1 MDHKC
6 DVTHWK
12 PLLFL
17 GQIFATWRHKKKSLM
32 QPKKLHQNH
41 QILWIF
47 ILFLKLPY
55 LDNRFHNV
63 CQNIAG
69 LSKISTFL
77 FDMYPNYA
85 NSFLWMICQ
94 CGYIT
99 KLGKKKEKRKSHDWK
114 TYLLF
119 EFICITRGQWNHM
132 LIFFAI
138 CMKQNVLIDMLLF
151 EQNMGNCVDVK
162 SHVRT

>member
-1 MDHKC
+1 VD
-6 DVTHWK
+6 D
-12 PLLFL
+12 
-17 GQIFATWRHKKKSLM
+17 
-32 QPKKLHQNH
+32 
-41 QILWIF
+41 
-47 ILFLKLPY
+47 
-55 LDNRFHNV
+55 
-63 CQNIAG
+63 
-69 LSKISTFL
+69 
-77 FDMYPNYA
+77 
-85 NSFLWMICQ
+85 CQ

-99 KLGKKKEKRKSHDWK
+99 KLEKKKKKKSIDWK

-119 EFICITRGQWNHM
+119 GLICITRGQWIHM